1 MMVRGG
7 MRLVLL
13 GALSLAA
20 CGSGDATDPRAASGN
35 EDAIDCRV
43 RGADGFERA
52 CTLEAREG
60 EAGRLLILHY
70 PDGGFRRLL
79 VADDGAILAA
89 DGAERAL
96 AAETEDGRIRVSLG
110 GDDFLL
116 PASVRDR

>member
-1 MMVRGG
+1 
-7 MRLVLL
+7 MRIVHFGVL
-13 GALSLAA
+13 ALAA
-20 CGSGDATDPRAASGN
+20 CGSGDSADPPATSEQEGG
-35 EDAIDCRV
+35 IDCRV
-43 RGADGFERA
+43 RGADAFERA

-79 VADDGAILAA
+79 VADDGAIVAA

-96 AAETEDGRIRVSLG
+96 ATELEDGRIQVSLG

-116 PASVRDR
+116 PASVRAP